1 MHCRHA
7 FQTLGEKGKPG
18 FYSGDIAECIVN
30 AVHSAGGVM
39 SLDDLASHTSTFE
52 EPISVEYKGTRL
64 WETAPSSHGIV
75 ALMTLNILK
84 HFDLQSMYVIK
95 FQLSYRSVAIFNARC
110 QLFCAAGALS
120 SSNMTM

>member
-1 MHCRHA
+1 MLSHA

-30 AVHSAGGVM
+30 AVRSAGGVM

-52 EPISVEYKGTRL
+52 EPISVEYKGARL

-84 HFDLQSMYVIK
+84 HFDLQSIYVIT
-95 FQLSYRSVAIFNARC
+95 FELSYRSVAIFNA
-110 QLFCAAGALS
+110 
-120 SSNMTM
+120 